1 VKAKLVCHPLTPG
14 RWADF
19 ERLFGA
25 NGACGG
31 CWCMFWRLPR
41 KQFDAEKGDG
51 NKAAMRE
58 LVDDG
63 ETPGLLGYLDGRPV
77 GWVAVAPRA
86 DYSALGRSRVLKP
99 VDDEPVWSISC
110 LFVEK
115 THRRKGV
122 SVELIRAA
130 VERARKRGGKIVE
143 AYPIEPTKDAVPAAF
158 AWTGL
163 ASAYLQAGF
172 AEVARRS
179 PTRPVMR
186 RVLESG

>member
-1 VKAKLVCHPLTPG
+1 VSRKLVCHPLTPD

-19 ERLFGA
+19 DRLFGA

-51 NKAAMRE
+51 NKAAMRQ

-63 ETPGLLGYLDGRPV
+63 EAPGLLGYLDGRPV

-86 DYSALGRSRVLKP
+86 NYSALGRSRVLKP

-130 VERARKRGGKIVE
+130 VEQARKRGGKIVE
-143 AYPIEPTKDAVPAAF
+143 AYPIEPVKDTVPAAF

-163 ASAYLQAGF
+163 ASAYLQADF